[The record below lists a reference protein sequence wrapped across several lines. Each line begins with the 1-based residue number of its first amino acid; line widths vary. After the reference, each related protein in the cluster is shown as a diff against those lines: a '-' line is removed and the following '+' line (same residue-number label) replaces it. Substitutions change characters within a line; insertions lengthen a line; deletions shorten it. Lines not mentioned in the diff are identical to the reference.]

1 MTQVDNLV
9 TQLRQY
15 ETSSSVQ
22 PVKCQVELLI
32 SALQQL
38 QTGSTGGPFLPL
50 AGTSI
55 LTGTQGPIELADGTA
70 ASPSIYFEN
79 QNGFYYDPVNL
90 GIGFSIGGIQ
100 SGYIDSVGSYNFVAG
115 GGLCENVIYGEGG
128 VRQGAIRFS
137 NDTGGASFQCGKGR
151 GSIAA
156 PTVPALG
163 DALGNFDFSG
173 FNGTTATNVTNGARI
188 RGVLTETG
196 TPSAT
201 AMGAQM
207 QFFACPIG
215 SATLQTIGT
224 FDTLNGLQLAPPSSS
239 GPSIVAGQANIQ
251 GLTTTSPG
259 WYTQLIGDAFQRVRI
274 GLNSTDV
281 ASIAFGAGA
290 TARDIFLERVG
301 AANLRHGGADG
312 AAPIA
317 QKISVQNV
325 LAGTVDTAGALWSF
339 LDSAGTGAG
348 VSGGFAFNLHPPSA
362 TGSTQNVASNAFG
375 IQNNAANT
383 PAMALQAALFT
394 GGTGTTNFPN
404 FLTQPPGATGS
415 TTWSTSGTFHGINSA
430 AGFAG
435 NFLDFHINGGA
446 SVFSVSAGGQL
457 IASALNTRSTTSL
470 IIALGNLPNNAA
482 AQLGTLT
489 NAPTAGNPTKWIPIN
504 DNGTI
509 RNIPCW

>member
-38 QTGSTGGPFLPL
+38 QTGTTGGPFLPL

-55 LTGTQGPIELADGTA
+55 LTGTQGPIQLADGTA
-70 ASPSIYFEN
+70 ANPSIYFEN

-137 NDTGGASFQCGKGR
+137 NDNGGASFQCGKGR
-151 GSIAA
+151 GSIAV
-156 PTVPALG
+156 PLVPALG

-196 TPSAT
+196 TVSAT
-201 AMGAQM
+201 AMGTQM

-224 FDTLNGLQLAPPSSS
+224 FDTLNGLQLVAPSSS
-239 GPSIVAGQANIQ
+239 GPSIVLGQANIN
-251 GLTTTSPG
+251 GLTTTAPG
-259 WYTQLIGDAFQRVRI
+259 WTAKLLGDAFPRAGV
-274 GLNSTDV
+274 GLSATDTGIISV
-281 ASIAFGAGA
+281 GPGTAALGNAYGLFYDATNVGLGFNNNNVEVAVTTTSGLKISIPGGGTASMQVFGEAGTSFTARRFSNDSLQPTYDFVKSRGTIAVPLVIQINDAFGNMQYRGFDGTANRTGANIAAASIQ
-290 TARDIFLERVG
+290 T
-301 AANLRHGGADG
+301 
-312 AAPIA
+312 
-317 QKISVQNV
+317 
-325 LAGTVDTAGALWSF
+325 GTI
-339 LDSAGTGAG
+339 
-348 VSGGFAFNLHPPSA
+348 N
-362 TGSTQNVASNAFG
+362 
-375 IQNNAANT
+375 
-383 PAMALQAALFT
+383 
-394 GGTGTTNFPN
+394 TTNFGTKLSIQVCPLN
-404 FLTQPPGATGS
+404 
-415 TTWSTSGTFHGINSA
+415 SGTLSTVA
-430 AGFAG
+430 V
-435 NFLDFHINGGA
+435 LDAQTGLQLTIPLQL
-446 SVFSVSAGGQL
+446 AGGQL
-457 IASALNTRSTTSL
+457 LSTVTALT
-470 IIALGNLPNNAA
+470 NNAA
-482 AQLGTLT
+482 ASIGTLT

-509 RNIPCW
+509 RNIPAW